1 LYSGYSSSGYDGKPQ
16 SGKPQFNESK
26 ARIPER
32 LLARLW
38 QKRAARR
45 EGFRTRNGARVRVVY
60 PGRASTGAGPDFR
73 DALLEVEDV
82 GLVQGDVEIHVKQ
95 RDWDSHGHGKDP
107 NYNGVV
113 LHVALEVDSPATQLQ
128 SGREA
133 PVVSL
138 APLLEEDQ
146 DSECST
152 GQQLW
157 SILERRGYRQ
167 SGSIAEAAALLD
179 RAGDDRFLA
188 RAAYF
193 QKVLLEQDP
202 EQTLYEAL
210 MEGLGYSSNQQP
222 FLKLAAKAPFP
233 VIRKA
238 VATIAKEDRAEV
250 LASWLLNLS
259 GLALPVPESN
269 ESPAVSKSHR
279 PPSRAGFGSPMET
292 REWHCF
298 RLRPS
303 NHPRRRI
310 LGAAGLLHRY
320 LDTGLVQGLQQ
331 AAAKG
336 TPGPLLSALAVGAGS
351 GTGPAPIGRG
361 RAADLAVNV
370 MLPFLEASTS
380 SSPNTTEADY
390 LELYHRFGKLQ
401 DNELIREM
409 GQHLLAHVCPGPAW
423 SGVLTTARRQQG
435 LLHLRALLAGA
446 G

>member
-1 LYSGYSSSGYDGKPQ
+1 M
-16 SGKPQFNESK
+16 
-26 ARIPER
+26 
-32 LLARLW
+32 
-38 QKRAARR
+38 
-45 EGFRTRNGARVRVVY
+45 
-60 PGRASTGAGPDFR
+60 
-73 DALLEVEDV
+73 
-82 GLVQGDVEIHVKQ
+82 
-95 RDWDSHGHGKDP
+95 
-107 NYNGVV
+107 V

-138 APLLEEDQ
+138 APLLEEGQ

-167 SGSIAEAAALLD
+167 PGSVAGAAALLD

-193 QKVLLEQDP
+193 QRVLLEQDP

-222 FLKLAAKAPFP
+222 FLKLAAKAPFA

-259 GLALPVPESN
+259 GLALPVPESPGPESN

-279 PPSRAGFGSPMET
+279 PPSRASFGAPGFGSPMET

-303 NHPRRRI
+303 NHPRRRM

-320 LDTGLVQGLQQ
+320 LDKGLVHGLQQ

-370 MLPFLEASTS
+370 VLPFLQASAS
-380 SSPNTTEADY
+380 SFPNTTEADY